1 MIFGEATLDY
11 READIAEALGFSGN
25 NGVVDFNMVT

>member
-11 READIAEALGFSGN
+11 REALGFSGN